1 MAKKSQIIDS
11 QRIKNVFLEL
21 KKQKK
26 VKNKGDF
33 AEKLAIS
40 ANYLSLIFHNKAKI
54 TESFA
59 FSFQKFNINPNYLLG
74 ESDEMFLK
82 NNDFEKE
89 NAVIQQLKEELLQI
103 YRELTIANNKIIE
116 LQQTIIDKSL
126 K

>member
-1 MAKKSQIIDS
+1 MAKKKQIIDN
-11 QRIKNVFLEL
+11 QQIKNVFFEL
-21 KKQKK
+21 KNKK
-26 VKNKGDF
+26 IIKNKGDF
-33 AEKLAIS
+33 AQKIGIS
-40 ANYLSLIFHNKAKI
+40 TNYLSLIFNDRAKI
-54 TESFA
+54 TESLA

>member
-1 MAKKSQIIDS
+1 MKNKSQIIDS
-11 QRIKNVFLEL
+11 QRIKIVFFEL
-21 KKQKK
+21 KKQKI

-33 AEKLAIS
+33 AQKIGIS
-40 ANYLSLIFHNKAKI
+40 GNYLARIFNDRAKI
-54 TESFA
+54 SETLA
-59 FSFQKFNINPNYLLG
+59 FSLQKFNINPNYLLG